1 MKYIQI
7 ESISDNLDSFAQTNI
22 PFPSFSNIASYVV
35 MPLQSRTNGVYHPI
49 STACYGASISGS
61 ASYSDAHGIVGLPK
75 TPWGL
80 ASTQGQQV
88 VPTTNWFYITDPEV
102 KGKSKS

>member
-1 MKYIQI
+1 MKDIRN
-7 ESISDNLDSFAQTNI
+7 ESTSDNLDSFAQINI
-22 PFPSFSNIASYVV
+22 PSFSNTASYVV
-35 MPLQSRTNGVYHPI
+35 MPLQSPTNGAYHPI
-49 STACYGASISGS
+49 STVCYGASISGS
-61 ASYSDAHGIVGLPK
+61 ASYSAAHGIVGQPK

-80 ASTQGQQV
+80 TSTQEQQV